1 MSDGSSAEGETI
13 AHGAAALPSVD
24 VDSYNVELR
33 DNGGFVGDKANKRA
47 FAALVDEWRIR
58 VREAG
63 DDPLGKAPTESIK
76 KRQFDKVLAD
86 GDFLAAAMMHSA
98 VEDFA
103 RQFSD
108 VIDRFLRL
116 PDWRELQCVVVGGG
130 LRAARVGELAIGRA
144 ALLLREN
151 GHDLELRPIHHH
163 PDEAGLVGC
172 VHLVPPWLLAGH
184 DSVLAA
190 DIGGTN
196 MRVGIVELNRKK
208 APDLSAARVMAFDGW
223 RHADD
228 RPTRGQ
234 AVDRLGDMMKRLM
247 QNTAKERLAPFIGIG
262 CPGVILADGTIE
274 RGGQNLPGNWE
285 DSRFNLPRLLRQ
297 RIPEIGGHPTTIV
310 MHNDAVVQGL
320 SEMPFLK
327 TVKRWGVLTI
337 GTGLGNACFSAR
349 R

>member
-13 AHGAAALPSVD
+13 THGAAALPSVD
-24 VDSYNVELR
+24 VDSYNVEVR
-33 DNGGFVGDKANKRA
+33 DSDGFVGDNANKGA
-47 FAALVDEWRIR
+47 FAELVDKWRTR

-63 DDPLGKAPTESIK
+63 DDPLGKPPTASIK
-76 KRQFDKVLAD
+76 KRQFDKVLAE

-103 RQFSD
+103 RQFSA
-108 VIDRFLRL
+108 VIARFLRL
-116 PDWRELQCVVVGGG
+116 PDWRELQCIVVGGG
-130 LRAARVGELAIGRA
+130 LRAARVGELAVGRA

-151 GHDLELRPIHHH
+151 GHDVALRPIHHH

-172 VHLVPPWLLAGH
+172 VHLVPPWILAGH

-208 APDLSAARVMAFDGW
+208 ATDLSAARVMALEVW

-228 RPTRGQ
+228 QPTRGQ
-234 AVDRLGDMMKRLM
+234 AVDRLGDMMKRLIE
-247 QNTAKERLAPFIGIG
+247 NTAKERLAPFIGIG
-262 CPGVILADGTIE
+262 CPGVILEDGTIE

-285 DSRFNLPRLLRQ
+285 ANRFNLPRLLRQ
-297 RIPEIGGHPTTIV
+297 RIPEIDGRPTTIV

-320 SEMPFLK
+320 SEMTFMK
-327 TVKRWGVLTI
+327 TVRRWGVLTI

>member
-13 AHGAAALPSVD
+13 AHGAAALPMVD

-33 DNGGFVGDKANKRA
+33 DNSGFVGDKANKRA
-47 FAALVDEWRIR
+47 FAVVVDEWRTR
-58 VREAG
+58 VRQAG
-63 DDPLGKAPTESIK
+63 DDPLGKVPMESIRK
-76 KRQFDKVLAD
+76 KQLDKVLAD

-116 PDWRELQCVVVGGG
+116 PDWRELKSVVVGGG

-144 ALLLREN
+144 ALLLREH
-151 GHDLELRPIHHH
+151 GHDVELRPIHHH

-172 VHLVPPWLLAGH
+172 LHLVPPWLLAGH

-208 APDLSAARVMAFDGW
+208 ATDLSAARVMAFDAW

-228 RPTRGQ
+228 RPTRGR
-234 AVDRLGDMMKRLM
+234 AVDRLGDMMKRLI
-247 QNTAKERLAPFIGIG
+247 QNTEKERLAPFIGIG

-297 RIPEIGGHPTTIV
+297 RIPSIGGHPTTIV

-320 SEMPFLK
+320 SEMPFMK
-327 TVKRWGVLTI
+327 NVTRWGVLTI
-337 GTGLGNACFSAR
+337 GTGLGNACFSLR